1 VGTILGTTWASSA
14 VVEFEPWHLLKTF
27 SHRGSGEVQVVLQTR
42 LPRPLEQAEQSSPF
56 SGTCPPPNDHDDA
69 KMRLMTGQF
78 KKIVAIAGDQNA
90 TVVASELEDSGIGGV
105 RRKNLT
111 KQQDLVA
118 EFLEQITQV
127 IRDIVVQYELQGWAS
142 AICRATSRSI
152 SPL

>member
-1 VGTILGTTWASSA
+1 
-14 VVEFEPWHLLKTF
+14 
-27 SHRGSGEVQVVLQTR
+27 LQT
-42 LPRPLEQAEQSSPF
+42 PSPPPAPA
-56 SGTCPPPNDHDDA
+56 SGTEQPVQPHVYAADHDDA
-69 KMRLMTGQF
+69 MMPLMTGQL

-105 RRKNLT
+105 RRKDLT

-118 EFLEQITQV
+118 EFLEQIAQV
-127 IRDIVVQYELQGWAS
+127 IRHILVQDELQCWPS